1 MKLSILDQSPIFH
14 GETEGDALQSSK
26 EIAVLAD
33 RLGYTR
39 YWVTEHHDLAHVA
52 CPA

>member
-1 MKLSILDQSPIFH
+1 MKLSILDQSPIFY

-26 EIAVLAD
+26 ELAVLAD

-39 YWVTEHHDLAHVA
+39 Y
-52 CPA
+52 